1 MPMDVTQKLNTTI
14 NKIILEPA
22 INAKLKAI
30 GPEVQALSIDQF
42 SSFVRTDIAKYQAII
57 KDGNLKPE

>member
-1 MPMDVTQKLNTTI
+1 M
-14 NKIILEPA
+14 EPA

-30 GPEVQALSIDQF
+30 GPDVRALSIDQF
-42 SSFVRTDIAKYQAII
+42 GAFVSADIAKYQAII